1 MTKPNLETLKHTI
14 MIESTLLLVETGKRA
29 AGNSADEFAKLDP
42 TGVGLIIIALTIV
55 FTVLITLYLAFRFIA
70 KLYKVDFRKLFKRNH
85 PGKEVP
91 AQNEEI
97 SGETLAAISLALH
110 LYHKEVSGMDDAI
123 ITIKNAA
130 RKYSPWSSKIYGLRK
145 TPNQ

>member
-1 MTKPNLETLKHTI
+1 
-14 MIESTLLLVETGKRA
+14 MIQSTLLLVETGQRA

-55 FTVLITLYLAFRFIA
+55 FTVLITLYFAFKFIA
-70 KLYKVDFRKLFKRNH
+70 KLYKVDFRKLFKRNRH
-85 PGKEVP
+85 AKELAVQP
-91 AQNEEI
+91 VEI

-110 LYHKEVSGMDDAI
+110 LYHKELQGLDDAT

-130 RKYSPWSSKIYGLRK
+130 KKYSPWSSKIYGLRK

>member
-1 MTKPNLETLKHTI
+1 
-14 MIESTLLLVETGKRA
+14 MIQSILLLVETSKRA
-29 AGNSADEFAKLDP
+29 TGNSADEFAELDP

-55 FTVLITLYLAFRFIA
+55 FTVLITLYLTFKFIA
-70 KLYKVDFRKLFKRNH
+70 ELYKVHFLKIFKPNH
-85 PGKEVP
+85 PGKKVP
-91 AQNEEI
+91 TQTEEI

-123 ITIKNAA
+123 LTIKSVA
-130 RKYSPWSSKIYGLRK
+130 RNYSPWSSKIYSLRK

>member
-1 MTKPNLETLKHTI
+1 
-14 MIESTLLLVETGKRA
+14 MIPSTLILVESGQRA

-55 FTVLITLYLAFRFIA
+55 FTVLITLYFAFKFIA

-85 PGKEVP
+85 PGTKTP
-91 AQNEEI
+91 AQDEEI

-110 LYHKEVSGMDDAI
+110 LYHHEVKGMENAV

-130 RKYSPWSSKIYGLRK
+130 KKYSPWSSKIYGLRK

>member
-1 MTKPNLETLKHTI
+1 
-14 MIESTLLLVETGKRA
+14 MIHSTLLLVETGKLA
-29 AGNSADEFAKLDP
+29 AGKSADEFAKLDP
-42 TGVGLIIIALTIV
+42 NGVGLIIIALTIV
-55 FTVLITLYLAFRFIA
+55 FTVLITLFLAFKFIA
-70 KLYKVDFRKLFKRNH
+70 KLYKVDFRKLFRKKR
-85 PGKEVP
+85 PGMEAP
-91 AQNEEI
+91 AQSEEI

-110 LYHKEVSGMDDAI
+110 LYHKEVQGLDDAI

>member
-1 MTKPNLETLKHTI
+1 
-14 MIESTLLLVETGKRA
+14 MIPSTLILVESGQLA

-55 FTVLITLYLAFRFIA
+55 FTVLITLYFAFKFIA
-70 KLYKVDFRKLFKRNH
+70 KLYKVNFRKLFSRKRS
-85 PGKEVP
+85 GMEAP
-91 AQNEEI
+91 AQTEEI
-97 SGETLAAISLALH
+97 SGETLAAITLALH
-110 LYHKEVSGMDDAI
+110 LYHKELQGLDDAI

-130 RKYSPWSSKIYGLRK
+130 KKYSPWSSKIYGLRK

>member
-1 MTKPNLETLKHTI
+1 MLQ
-14 MIESTLLLVETGKRA
+14 STLLLVETGKHA
-29 AGNSADEFAKLDP
+29 AGNSADQFAKLDP

-55 FTVLITLYLAFRFIA
+55 FTVLITLFLAFKFIA
-70 KLYKVDFRKLFKRNH
+70 ELYKVDFRKLFKRNH
-85 PGKEVP
+85 PGIKKSAHAV
-91 AQNEEI
+91 EI

-110 LYHKEVSGMDDAI
+110 LYHHEVKGMENAV

-130 RKYSPWSSKIYGLRK
+130 KKYSPWSSKIYGLRK